1 MVAALNGR
9 PEGRWT
15 GLEEKRKERRERKR
29 KKERE
34 ERDPIFFSSV
44 FHILKAHR
52 MILKL
57 EVFKSFHYSL
67 YRLLLIDSTE
77 SSIALIIKDTEIKN
91 SIPALGSQ
99 HRYRKCTGK

>member
-1 MVAALNGR
+1 MEDQREGGQGWR
-9 PEGRWT
+9 KREKKEGR
-15 GLEEKRKERRERKR
+15 GKGRKRGRKE
-29 KKERE
+29 
-34 ERDPIFFSSV
+34 ILFFFSSV
-44 FHILKAHR
+44 FHILKTHR

-67 YRLLLIDSTE
+67 YRRLLIDSTE

-91 SIPALGSQ
+91 SVPALGSQ

>member
-1 MVAALNGR
+1 MDRVG
-9 PEGRWT
+9 GK
-15 GLEEKRKERRERKR
+15 EKRKKGEEKE
-29 KKERE
+29 ERE
-34 ERDPIFFSSV
+34 GGKRSYFF
-44 FHILKAHR
+44 LKCLPHFEAHR

>member
-34 ERDPIFFSSV
+34 ERDPIFF
-44 FHILKAHR
+44 LKCLPHF
-52 MILKL
+52 
-57 EVFKSFHYSL
+57 E
-67 YRLLLIDSTE
+67 DSQDDSE
-77 SSIALIIKDTEIKN
+77 AGGL
-91 SIPALGSQ
+91 
-99 HRYRKCTGK
+99 

>member
-1 MVAALNGR
+1 MDRVG
-9 PEGRWT
+9 GK
-15 GLEEKRKERRERKR
+15 EKRKKGGEKEER

-34 ERDPIFFSSV
+34 ETDPIFFSSV

-57 EVFKSFHYSL
+57 ELFKSFHYSL

-99 HRYRKCTGK
+99 HQYRKCTGK